1 MTIRMIGIVLL
12 CAGITFFL
20 RAVPFLAFSVDRKMP
35 ASLEQLGKVLPS
47 ALMAILILYCM
58 RDVPTGGLHN
68 AISKLVAVFVVG
80 VSYKSK
86 HHTFLSIVLG
96 TAVYMIL
103 LRIF

>member
-1 MTIRMIGIVLL
+1 MTLRMVGIVCL

-20 RAVPFLAFSVDRKMP
+20 RAVPFLAFSGERKMP
-35 ASLEQLGKVLPS
+35 ASLEQLGKILPS
-47 ALMAILILYCM
+47 ALMAILILYCL

-68 AISKLVAVFVVG
+68 AVSKLLAVLVVG
-80 VSYKSK
+80 ISYKGK
-86 HHTFLSIVLG
+86 HNTFFSIILG